1 MSISVMKQALD
12 FLEWFAG
19 DDHSIRPKHKAPEIA
34 AALRQA
40 IEQAEDA
47 VAAEREACADVAGI
61 ALLGCERSIRNRVVG
76 AIRARDE
83 K

>member
-1 MSISVMKQALD
+1 MSIEAMTQALD

-40 IEQAEDA
+40 IAEAEDA
-47 VAAEREACADVAGI
+47 VAAEREACAKV
-61 ALLGCERSIRNRVVG
+61 CEAMADKQFRQAAIR
-76 AIRARDE
+76 IRARGE
-83 K
+83 T

>member
-1 MSISVMKQALD
+1 MSIEAMKQALD

-34 AALRQA
+34 VALRQA
-40 IEQAEDA
+40 IAEAEDA
-47 VAAEREACADVAGI
+47 VAAEREACAKV
-61 ALLGCERSIRNRVVG
+61 CEAMADKQFRQAAIR
-76 AIRARDE
+76 IRARGGE